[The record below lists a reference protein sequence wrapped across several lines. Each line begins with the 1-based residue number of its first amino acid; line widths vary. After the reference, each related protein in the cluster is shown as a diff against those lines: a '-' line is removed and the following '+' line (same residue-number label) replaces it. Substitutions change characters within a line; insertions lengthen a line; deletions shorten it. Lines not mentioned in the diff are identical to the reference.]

1 MVHLMLSND
10 GIFSFRRAGMSN
22 SGESPDIRSELI
34 RTVYKSVPLS
44 LLAILVNSLILGI
57 VQWNVVSQ
65 AAILSWFCITN
76 GLSLLRFIIYQ
87 RFNKL
92 EPDQDISDG
101 WFYLT
106 QLTSLASGFT
116 WGAVAVWLF
125 PVDDIAHQVFAAFVL
140 AGMCAGAVT
149 TLSPLLS
156 SAFAFILVTM
166 IPVVISFLMMETG
179 INYAMATMAI
189 LFTIML
195 LSTSLRFNQTIR
207 ESLFIR
213 HERRIAEAKIQHQA
227 QYDALTN
234 LPNRRLL
241 TDRLKQ
247 EIARSIRHDHIGAVL
262 FLDLDHFKTI
272 NDSLGHA
279 VGDEL
284 LRQVAQRIVTRVR
297 DEDTAARLG
306 GDEFII
312 LISEVSD
319 DPVEAMDNI
328 MLLADE
334 ILSLFSTS
342 FKINGHEIH
351 LTVSIGIALFPFAAT
366 DPDQL
371 LQKSDVAMYEAKKAG
386 RNTVRLFMP
395 EMQQTVDNRRV
406 IEKGLHRALS
416 DNEFELYYQT
426 QVDAHNNIIGLEAL
440 LRWNHP
446 ERGVIAP
453 GEFIEIAEKC
463 GLIIK
468 IGDWV
473 LKTAC
478 MHLAELPLNPGV
490 KMCINVS
497 PRQFSEPSFVENII
511 DIISETG
518 VDPARVQLEITEGMV
533 LRDFES
539 SIAKMHQLK
548 ATGVGLSVDDFGTGY
563 SSLAYLKRLPVDMLK
578 IDKSFIHEI
587 DNDHNDGVIVET
599 IIAMAHHMKIDIV
612 AEGVETEQAL
622 AFLKSRGCRKFQGY
636 LFGEP
641 VPFSKI
647 SGQTEGLPEYRKAG
661 GE

>member
-1 MVHLMLSND
+1 MSSND
-10 GIFSFRRAGMSN
+10 GIFSFRRAGMKN
-22 SGESPDIRSELI
+22 SDESPDIRSELI
-34 RTVYKSVPLS
+34 CIVYKSVPLS
-44 LLAILVNSLILGI
+44 LLAILVNSLVLSI

-65 AAILSWFCITN
+65 TAIISWFCITN
-76 GLSLLRFIIYQ
+76 GLSVLRFIIYQ

-92 EPDQDISDG
+92 EPDQDISDF

-106 QLTSLASGFT
+106 LLTSLASGFT

-125 PVDDIAHQVFAAFVL
+125 PADDIAHQVFAAFVL

-156 SAFAFILVTM
+156 LVSAFILATM
-166 IPVVISFLMMETG
+166 MPVVISFLMMETG

-195 LSTSLRFNQTIR
+195 LSTSVRFNQTIR

-213 HERRIAEAKIQHQA
+213 HARRIAEEKIQYQA
-227 QYDALTN
+227 QYDPLTN

-247 EIARSIRHDHIGAVL
+247 EIARSIRHNHIGAVL

-272 NDSLGHA
+272 NDSLGHTI
-279 VGDEL
+279 GDEL
-284 LRQVAQRIVTRVR
+284 LRQVAQRIGTRVR

-319 DPVEAMDNI
+319 DPDEAMDSILN
-328 MLLADE
+328 LAE
-334 ILSLFSTS
+334 EFLSLFAEP
-342 FKINGHEIH
+342 FDINGHDIH
-351 LTVSIGIALFPFAAT
+351 LTVSIGIALFPLTEA

-386 RNTVRLFMP
+386 RNRIRLFIP
-395 EMQQTVDNRRV
+395 EMQQTVDNRRAV
-406 IEKGLHRALS
+406 EKGLHQALS
-416 DNEFELYYQT
+416 EKQLELYYQS
-426 QVDAHNNIIGLEAL
+426 QVDATGKIIGLEAL

-446 ERGVIAP
+446 EKGIIAP
-453 GEFIEIAEKC
+453 AEFVEIAEKC
-463 GLIIK
+463 GLIVN

-473 LKTAC
+473 LRTAC
-478 MHLAELPLNPGV
+478 MHLSQLSVNQDIT
-490 KMCINVS
+490 MCINVS
-497 PRQFSEPSFVENII
+497 PRQFAEPSFVDKVITTVA
-511 DIISETG
+511 DTG
-518 VDPARVQLEITEGMV
+518 VNPHDVQLEITEGMV
-533 LRDFES
+533 LRDIEA
-539 SIAKMHQLK
+539 SIDKMQQLK
-548 ATGVGLSVDDFGTGY
+548 AAGVTLSVDDFGTGY
-563 SSLAYLKRLPVDMLK
+563 SSLAYLKRLPVDVLK
-578 IDKSFIHEI
+578 IDKSFIREI
-587 DNDHNDGVIVET
+587 DNANYDGVIVET
-599 IIAMAHHMKIDIV
+599 IIAMAQHMKLDIV
-612 AEGVETEQAL
+612 AEGVETQRAL
-622 AFLKSRGCRKFQGY
+622 NFLKSRGCQKFQGY

-641 VPFSKI
+641 MPFGKMP
-647 SGQTEGLPEYRKAG
+647 GLIGEVPEYKKAG